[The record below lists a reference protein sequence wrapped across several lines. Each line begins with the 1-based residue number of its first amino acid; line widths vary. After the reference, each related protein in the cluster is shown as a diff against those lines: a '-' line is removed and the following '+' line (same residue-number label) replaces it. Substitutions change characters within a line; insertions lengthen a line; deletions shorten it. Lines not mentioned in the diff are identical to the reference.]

1 MGFTLPNN
9 NCFFSNYHLKTITPF
24 PKNHDLLPLKIATRL
39 FYSVLGFLYKIAYLF
54 LKVINGIASLLS
66 STSPLSDLNTLGHP
80 PGYSILMA
88 GVFSLL
94 GESNPAIQFVQII
107 CDALAAVMIFLIV
120 AELFPLGAAVIAG
133 MLAALSPQFAWNS
146 VLLLPD
152 SLAVLPILIAI
163 YCLARAVRRPRLVT
177 FIITGVLVGLSCWL
191 RANAMLLTF
200 FFAAAVPLLIKG
212 ERKWRYALTVVCGT
226 LLIVLPLTIR
236 NAIVFHRFIPLS
248 LGAGQTL
255 LEGIA
260 DYDPQGRFGIP
271 NTDVGIMKQEAEQFQ
286 RPDYYG
292 MLFNP
297 DGVERERARLN
308 PGFTFDSFVTGKAN
322 QLARAAAIQ
331 VSENPG
337 ISYNPLFVY
346 GGVGLGKTHLVQAI
360 GNFVASQRP
369 DAKIRYIHA
378 EQYVTDVV
386 RAYQQ
391 KSFDEFK
398 RYYHSLDLL
407 LIDDI
412 QFFSNKG
419 RTQEEFFYAF
429 NALVEAHK
437 QIVITC
443 DTYPKEISGMEERLI
458 SRFGWGLTVA
468 IEPPELEMRVAIV
481 LKKAEAES
489 VVLSE
494 DIAFFI
500 AKHIR
505 SNVRELEGALKK
517 VLAFSR
523 FNARELSLDL
533 AKDALRDI
541 LNVAN
546 RQITVENIQ
555 KTVAEFFK
563 LKISDMHSKRRTR
576 NVARPRQVAMALAKD
591 LTQMSLPEIG
601 EAFGNRDHTTVLH
614 ACRMIASLRKQ
625 DSVMNRDYLVLEQ
638 VLKG

>member
-1 MGFTLPNN
+1 MHTLWDACLRRLEQELPAQQFNTWIRPLTPEAAEQSDTLTLAAPNR
-9 NCFFSNYHLKTITPF
+9 FVLELVRERF
-24 PKNHDLLPLKIATRL
+24 ATRIERL
-39 FYSVLGFLYKIAYLF
+39 ATEASGRDLSLRFVLAKGSEA
-54 LKVINGIASLLS
+54 
-66 STSPLSDLNTLGHP
+66 
-80 PGYSILMA
+80 
-88 GVFSLL
+88 
-94 GESNPAIQFVQII
+94 Q
-107 CDALAAVMIFLIV
+107 
-120 AELFPLGAAVIAG
+120 
-133 MLAALSPQFAWNS
+133 
-146 VLLLPD
+146 
-152 SLAVLPILIAI
+152 
-163 YCLARAVRRPRLVT
+163 
-177 FIITGVLVGLSCWL
+177 L
-191 RANAMLLTF
+191 RAAPSAPRVKN
-200 FFAAAVPLLIKG
+200 
-212 ERKWRYALTVVCGT
+212 
-226 LLIVLPLTIR
+226 
-236 NAIVFHRFIPLS
+236 
-248 LGAGQTL
+248 
-255 LEGIA
+255 
-260 DYDPQGRFGIP
+260 
-271 NTDVGIMKQEAEQFQ
+271 EA
-286 RPDYYG
+286 PAH
-292 MLFNP
+292 L
-297 DGVERERARLN
+297 ERARLN
-308 PGFTFDSFVTGKAN
+308 RSFTFDSFVTGKAN

-331 VSENPG
+331 VAENPG
-337 ISYNPLFVY
+337 ISYNPLFIY
-346 GGVGLGKTHLVQAI
+346 GGVGLGKTHLLQAI
-360 GNFVASQRP
+360 GNYVAEQR
-369 DAKIRYIHA
+369 AQARIRYTHA

-391 KSFDEFK
+391 RSFDEFK

-443 DTYPKEISGMEERLI
+443 DTYPKEIAGMEERLI

-489 VVLSE
+489 VNLSE
-494 DIAFFI
+494 EIAFFI

-523 FNARELSLDL
+523 FTSRELSLDL
-533 AKDALRDI
+533 AKEALRDI

-546 RQITVENIQ
+546 RQITVDGIQ
-555 KTVAEFFK
+555 KTVAEYFK
-563 LKISDMHSKRRTR
+563 IRISDMHSKKRSR

-614 ACRMIASLRKQ
+614 ACRTIATLRKK
-625 DSVMNRDYLVLEQ
+625 DHAINRDYLVLEQ

>member
-1 MGFTLPNN
+1 MQNLWESCLRRLEQELPAQQFNTWIRPLAPDSASADDTLILTAPNR
-9 NCFFSNYHLKTITPF
+9 F
-24 PKNHDLLPLKIATRL
+24 
-39 FYSVLGFLYKIAYLF
+39 VLELVRERFAARI
-54 LKVINGIASLLS
+54 
-66 STSPLSDLNTLGHP
+66 
-80 PGYSILMA
+80 
-88 GVFSLL
+88 
-94 GESNPAIQFVQII
+94 ER
-107 CDALAAVMIFLIV
+107 LAAE
-120 AELFPLGAAVIAG
+120 ASGRELGLRLV
-133 MLAALSPQFAWNS
+133 
-146 VLLLPD
+146 
-152 SLAVLPILIAI
+152 
-163 YCLARAVRRPRLVT
+163 LARGAE
-177 FIITGVLVGLSCWL
+177 
-191 RANAMLLTF
+191 
-200 FFAAAVPLLIKG
+200 AAARPPQAPARPASQAPAAP
-212 ERKWRYALTVVCGT
+212 ERG
-226 LLIVLPLTIR
+226 
-236 NAIVFHRFIPLS
+236 
-248 LGAGQTL
+248 
-255 LEGIA
+255 
-260 DYDPQGRFGIP
+260 
-271 NTDVGIMKQEAEQFQ
+271 
-286 RPDYYG
+286 
-292 MLFNP
+292 
-297 DGVERERARLN
+297 RLN
-308 PGFTFDSFVTGKAN
+308 RAFTFDSFVTGKAN

-331 VSENPG
+331 VAENPG
-337 ISYNPLFVY
+337 ISYNPLFIY
-346 GGVGLGKTHLVQAI
+346 GGVGLGKTHLLQAI
-360 GNFVASQRP
+360 GNHLADVRP
-369 DAKIRYIHA
+369 EARIRYSHA

-443 DTYPKEISGMEERLI
+443 DSYPKEIAGMEERLI

-481 LKKAEAES
+481 LKKAEADAID
-489 VVLSE
+489 LSE

-533 AKDALRDI
+533 AKEALRDI
-541 LNVAN
+541 LNVAS
-546 RQITVENIQ
+546 RQVSVEGIQ
-555 KTVAEFFK
+555 KTVAEYFK
-563 LKISDMHSKRRTR
+563 IRMSDMHSKRRSR

-614 ACRMIASLRKQ
+614 ACRTIASLRQQ
-625 DSVMNRDYLVLEQ
+625 DTALNRDYLMLEQ

>member
-1 MGFTLPNN
+1 MQTLWDA
-9 NCFFSNYHLKTITPF
+9 CLRR
-24 PKNHDLLPLKIATRL
+24 LEQELPAQQFNTWIR
-39 FYSVLGFLYKIAYLF
+39 
-54 LKVINGIASLLS
+54 
-66 STSPLSDLNTLGHP
+66 PLAPETDAPDDTLT
-80 PGYSILMA
+80 
-88 GVFSLL
+88 
-94 GESNPAIQFVQII
+94 
-107 CDALAAVMIFLIV
+107 LAAPNRFVL
-120 AELFPLGAAVIAG
+120 ELVRERFAARIER
-133 MLAALSPQFAWNS
+133 LAAEASGRELGLRL
-146 VLLLPD
+146 V
-152 SLAVLPILIAI
+152 
-163 YCLARAVRRPRLVT
+163 LARAPEVAARAPIQPSRPVAEPP
-177 FIITGVLVGLSCWL
+177 IQ
-191 RANAMLLTF
+191 
-200 FFAAAVPLLIKG
+200 
-212 ERKWRYALTVVCGT
+212 ER
-226 LLIVLPLTIR
+226 
-236 NAIVFHRFIPLS
+236 S
-248 LGAGQTL
+248 
-255 LEGIA
+255 
-260 DYDPQGRFGIP
+260 
-271 NTDVGIMKQEAEQFQ
+271 
-286 RPDYYG
+286 
-292 MLFNP
+292 
-297 DGVERERARLN
+297 RLN
-308 PGFTFDSFVTGKAN
+308 RGFTFDSFVTGKAN

-337 ISYNPLFVY
+337 TSYNPLFVY

-360 GNFVASQRP
+360 GNQVADRRP
-369 DAKIRYIHA
+369 QARIRYIHA

-443 DTYPKEISGMEERLI
+443 DTYPKEIAGMEERLI

-481 LKKAEAES
+481 LKKAEAEA
-489 VVLSE
+489 VELSE

-517 VLAFSR
+517 VLAFAR
-523 FNARELSLDL
+523 FNGRELSLDL
-533 AKDALRDI
+533 AKEALRDI
-541 LNVAN
+541 LNVAS
-546 RQITVENIQ
+546 RQVNVEGIQ
-555 KTVAEFFK
+555 KTVAEYFK
-563 LKISDMHSKRRTR
+563 IKTSDMHSKRRNR

-614 ACRMIASLRKQ
+614 ACRTIATLRKQ
-625 DSVMNRDYLVLEQ
+625 DSTLNRDYLVLEQ

>member
-1 MGFTLPNN
+1 MQNLWDACLRRLEQELPAQQFNTWIRPLAPETGAPNDTL
-9 NCFFSNYHLKTITPF
+9 I
-24 PKNHDLLPLKIATRL
+24 
-39 FYSVLGFLYKIAYLF
+39 
-54 LKVINGIASLLS
+54 
-66 STSPLSDLNTLGHP
+66 
-80 PGYSILMA
+80 
-88 GVFSLL
+88 
-94 GESNPAIQFVQII
+94 
-107 CDALAAVMIFLIV
+107 LAAPNRFVL
-120 AELFPLGAAVIAG
+120 ELVRERFAARIER
-133 MLAALSPQFAWNS
+133 LAAEACGRELGLRL
-146 VLLLPD
+146 V
-152 SLAVLPILIAI
+152 
-163 YCLARAVRRPRLVT
+163 LARGADAPVRAAPTAARAPVEPAVQ
-177 FIITGVLVGLSCWL
+177 
-191 RANAMLLTF
+191 
-200 FFAAAVPLLIKG
+200 
-212 ERKWRYALTVVCGT
+212 ER
-226 LLIVLPLTIR
+226 
-236 NAIVFHRFIPLS
+236 S
-248 LGAGQTL
+248 
-255 LEGIA
+255 
-260 DYDPQGRFGIP
+260 
-271 NTDVGIMKQEAEQFQ
+271 
-286 RPDYYG
+286 
-292 MLFNP
+292 
-297 DGVERERARLN
+297 RLN
-308 PGFTFDSFVTGKAN
+308 RGFSFDSFVTGKAN

-331 VSENPG
+331 VAENPG

-360 GNFVASQRP
+360 GNQVADGRP
-369 DAKIRYIHA
+369 QARIRYIHA

-443 DTYPKEISGMEERLI
+443 DTYPKEIAGMEERLI

-481 LKKAEAES
+481 LKKAEADS
-489 VVLSE
+489 VQVSE
-494 DIAFFI
+494 EIAFFI

-517 VLAFSR
+517 VLAFAR
-523 FNARELSLDL
+523 LTGRELSLDL
-533 AKDALRDI
+533 AKEALRDI
-541 LNVAN
+541 LNLN
-546 RQITVENIQ
+546 SRQVSVEGIQ
-555 KTVAEFFK
+555 KTVAEYFK
-563 LKISDMHSKRRTR
+563 LKVSDMHSKKRSR

-614 ACRMIASLRKQ
+614 ACRTIASLRTH
-625 DSVMNRDYLVLEQ
+625 DSALNRDYLVLEQ